1 MASLTL
7 LVIHVCFYVSCVK
20 AFFCKKDI
28 ICSGHQFCCNDD
40 TECCNLTEVHK
51 LWWFWYVVA
60 VVLFLIFNL
69 VLALCRFRRT
79 SSLPDLQV
87 QAGRPMYGSVTL
99 HLPPPQYN
107 PPSPYQSGTPD

>member
-28 ICSGHQFCCNDD
+28 ICSG
-40 TECCNLTEVHK
+40 
-51 LWWFWYVVA
+51 FWYVVA